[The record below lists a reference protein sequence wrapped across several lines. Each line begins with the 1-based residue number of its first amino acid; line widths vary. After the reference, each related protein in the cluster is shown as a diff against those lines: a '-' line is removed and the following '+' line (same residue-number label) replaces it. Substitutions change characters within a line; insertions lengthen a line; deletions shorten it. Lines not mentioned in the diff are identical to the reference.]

1 MLTERE
7 RITNLHDDSTNVLQQ
22 HLKSSS
28 VEKGVLLA
36 ANNSSSFNVN
46 KGDRS
51 LFTSVHLTS
60 STQSDALNEL
70 TVGEVS
76 QIMV

>member
-1 MLTERE
+1 M
-7 RITNLHDDSTNVLQQ
+7 LQQ

-28 VEKGVLLA
+28 VENGVFLA

-51 LFTSVHLTS
+51 MFTSVHLTS
-60 STQSDALNEL
+60 STQSDALNDL

-76 QIMV
+76 QNMVQPTQGELM

>member
-7 RITNLHDDSTNVLQQ
+7 RVTNLHDDSTNVLQQ